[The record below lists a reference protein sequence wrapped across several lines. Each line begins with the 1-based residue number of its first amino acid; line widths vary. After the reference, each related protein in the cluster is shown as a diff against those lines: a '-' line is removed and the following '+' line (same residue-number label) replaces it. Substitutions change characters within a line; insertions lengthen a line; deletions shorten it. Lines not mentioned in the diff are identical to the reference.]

1 MSAETA
7 PLRAVPGRLWYY
19 LIARLLDTAATAGLV
34 TIIGK
39 QIFDMATRQGASEE
53 RVLFLLG
60 VLGIVQFVPT
70 FVFSPFAGSIEN
82 VRTWGWFFWIRYST
96 SPEGCRCSSVGRT
109 LVGRLSRQVRRPV
122 DLSRS

>member
-34 TIIGK
+34 TIVGK

-60 VLGIVQFVPT
+60 VLLHPDNRERAFPLVLTGP
-70 FVFSPFAGSIEN
+70 AGSE
-82 VRTWGWFFWIRYST
+82 RYLESLDGFIRDTLGDQAADLYRVI
-96 SPEGCRCSSVGRT
+96 PNDAAAVAREGKVAK
-109 LVGRLSRQVRRPV
+109 
-122 DLSRS
+122 